1 MAQGD
6 VPRQLAVF
14 FELKKIKKFQNE
26 SRESVKM
33 NQSHVSQRMVLLLT
47 QLDNQETF
55 FSTEEKFKEKKSFVV
70 C

>member
-6 VPRQLAVF
+6 VPRQLADF

-26 SRESVKM
+26 SRESVKIKV
-33 NQSHVSQRMVLLLT
+33 NQGHVYRRMALSLT

-55 FSTEEKFKEKKSFVV
+55 SSTEERFKEQNPML
-70 C
+70 